1 VSNQQAWA
9 YDLDTAAGAFG
20 PSLHAP
26 IHLLSAAH
34 DTARHDRGWCWLHAP
49 ISPVRP
55 HVRLLLSS
63 PLLNQ
68 AGTQLTS
75 ARSPF
80 PFLSYPILVQL
91 CPRTRI
97 GNPASHV
104 VLRRPAR
111 GVVDRGGVH
120 AVAAAVP
127 GDPGAADGDA
137 AAGRLVVLHVRRLH
151 RGGVA
156 AAELGAAGRAHRARP
171 PHPLDLLRRL
181 LRGLP
186 GLLPEG
192 EPLEGPLRAGPRRGQ
207 LALGRRLA
215 RPPPPR
221 ARQLPLH
228 HPRHVG
234 AVNGRMWVLLLFDS
248 TRARMRLYCW
258 LLLDRSMDR

>member
-1 VSNQQAWA
+1 MSYYGDRRAESSIVE
-9 YDLDTAAGAFG
+9 AFTLS
-20 PSLHAP
+20 PLP
-26 IHLLSAAH
+26 YPVILVLLMV
-34 DTARHDRGWCWLHAP
+34 T
-49 ISPVRP
+49 
-55 HVRLLLSS
+55 LLLGASWFFTYDDFIEEAS
-63 PLLNQ
+63 QQLSWALL
-68 AGTQLTS
+68 GV
-75 ARSPF
+75 
-80 PFLSYPILVQL
+80 PIALV
-91 CPRTRI
+91 
-97 GNPASHV
+97 
-104 VLRRPAR
+104 
-111 GVVDRGGVH
+111 
-120 AVAAAVP
+120 
-127 GDPGAADGDA
+127 
-137 AAGRLVVLHVRRLH
+137 
-151 RGGVA
+151 
-156 AAELGAAGRAHRARP
+156 P